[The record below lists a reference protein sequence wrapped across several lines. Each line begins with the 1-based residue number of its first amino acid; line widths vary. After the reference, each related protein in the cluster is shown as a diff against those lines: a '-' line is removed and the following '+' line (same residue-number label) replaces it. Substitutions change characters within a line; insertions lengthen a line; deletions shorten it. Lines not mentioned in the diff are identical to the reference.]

1 MAGIVP
7 CLLLTVVYCSV
18 LALWCALKPEVG
30 PRGPSHPWPARLASL
45 SEITTL
51 FTDMALPPDLM
62 RKCEAWG
69 TGVQVTG

>member
-1 MAGIVP
+1 MSKP
-7 CLLLTVVYCSV
+7 KP
-18 LALWCALKPEVG
+18 ALDEVSKAIIQ
-30 PRGPSHPWPARLASL
+30 RSRRCFLVADHSKLDRSAPARLASL

-51 FTDMALPPDLM
+51 FTDQPLPDELM